1 MNKIAVLT
9 ADGGKGKT
17 MNDKITL
24 SRGQWELLRKYIIWT
39 ERHRKNEVE
48 IWQSINFEMPSEA
61 AQNALATWK
70 EMDLGL
76 ETLLNTIE

>member
-1 MNKIAVLT
+1 
-9 ADGGKGKT
+9 

-24 SRGQWELLRKYIIWT
+24 SREQWELLRKYIIWT

-61 AQNALATWK
+61 AKNALATWQ